1 MGHDKN
7 LDLFGF
13 GFIWIYSEHTEKLP
27 AWSQGDDMIW
37 LKFNKEKNQD
47 YPVSMWR
54 MDIGKNGRQE

>member
-27 AWSQGDDMIW
+27 AWSQGDDMI
-37 LKFNKEKNQD
+37 
-47 YPVSMWR
+47 
-54 MDIGKNGRQE
+54 